1 MAVHRDIARALF
13 RRARR
18 RQRQAEKSRVRARQG
33 ERRDPER
40 DDRDSFFRWSE
51 QERKGPAEHR
61 IDNDRIHWELAADV
75 AYPGALMRYCIGKD
89 VLQSEAE
96 LGGARC
102 DLAAFGKALVELPI
116 VDVDFRGER
125 DQWGAGRL
133 HSLPEHAPGI
143 HDDLVAAANEVLGNG
158 QQGEDVTGY
167 RGSGDEKPRHVLFS
181 LSLTLSLAH

>member
-18 RQRQAEKSRVRARQG
+18 RERQAEESRVRARQS

-75 AYPGALMRYCIGKD
+75 AYPGALMRYCIGEE

-96 LGGARC
+96 LGGAMWHIGWLR
-102 DLAAFGKALVELPI
+102 KAL
-116 VDVDFRGER
+116 
-125 DQWGAGRL
+125 
-133 HSLPEHAPGI
+133 
-143 HDDLVAAANEVLGNG
+143 G
-158 QQGEDVTGY
+158 Q
-167 RGSGDEKPRHVLFS
+167 
-181 LSLTLSLAH
+181 